1 MASKIAWPQSRAR
14 RAIASE
20 TSGTIILCA
29 CVTAAIGLGFWM
41 TPTAFQS
48 KSNASAAPH
57 VSAAANDSRG
67 PSLQGQ
73 LVSISDEPCRTYS
86 FSGNAGVPAFTRTS
100 CSVRRVD

>member
-1 MASKIAWPQSRAR
+1 MTSNVAWPQSRAR

-41 TPTAFQS
+41 TPAAFQS
-48 KSNASAAPH
+48 KSSPSATH
-57 VSAAANDSRG
+57 DVSAVPSDSRG

-73 LVSISDEPCRTYS
+73 IVSVSDEPCRTYS
-86 FSGNAGVPAFTRTS
+86 FSGNASVPAFTRTS